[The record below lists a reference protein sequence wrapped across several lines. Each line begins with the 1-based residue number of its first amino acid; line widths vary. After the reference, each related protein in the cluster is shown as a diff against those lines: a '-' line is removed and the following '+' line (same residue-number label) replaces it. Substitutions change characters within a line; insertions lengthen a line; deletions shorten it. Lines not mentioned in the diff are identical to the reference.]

1 MMDMDKLIMVLPATY
16 WQIPLVNKIKE
27 MGYKILTVNLYENS
41 PAFEYS
47 DYHEVANILDKEKC
61 LEIAQ
66 KYNIDA
72 ILSDECD
79 IAMPTVAYIAEK
91 LGLPSLG
98 NRCASLYTNK
108 LLMREFCT
116 KHKLPSV
123 NYRLCKTEEDAE
135 SFYKD
140 LGCDIILKPLDSNS
154 SHGVFKITSQEQIRE
169 KFSESLSFSK
179 VEKAVLAER
188 FVDGTEFTIDGLN
201 TPEGH
206 LTLAISEKKHFT
218 HNVNIANE
226 LFFSHYNSQYNYDKL
241 RELNNRFVEYSNLP
255 VGIFTHA
262 EYKYQNGEF
271 YLIEIG
277 ARGGGNLISAI
288 IAPIMSGFDNYQYLI
303 NAALGKDLKLT
314 QLENIN
320 EDRCAVLY
328 FFATPSGGG
337 KVAKIEGEDFLK
349 NHSRIIKYAFN
360 FKIGDF
366 IEDAISDSARIG
378 FYIAYEDSREKLRVL
393 MSEINNK
400 VKILYEH
407 E

>member
-1 MMDMDKLIMVLPATY
+1 MDKLIMVLPATY

-27 MGYKILTVNLYENS
+27 MGYKTLSVNLYENS

-98 NRCASLYTNK
+98 SRCASLYTNK

-123 NYRLCKTEEDAE
+123 NYRLCKTEEEAE

-154 SHGVFKITSQEQIRE
+154 SHGVFRITSQEQIRE

-188 FVDGTEFTIDGLN
+188 FVDGTEFTVDGLN

-226 LFFSHYNSQYNYDKL
+226 LFFSHYNSQYDYNKL
-241 RELNNRFVEYSNLP
+241 RELNNRFVELSNLP
-255 VGIFTHA
+255 IGIFTHA
-262 EYKYQNGEF
+262 EYKYQDGEF
-271 YLIEIG
+271 FLIEIG
-277 ARGGGNLISAI
+277 ARGGGNLISAVI
-288 IAPIMSGFDNYQYLI
+288 VPLMSGVDNYKYLI
-303 NAALGKDLKLT
+303 NASLGEKT
-314 QLENIN
+314 ESPFIN
-320 EDRCAVLY
+320 EAYKDRCSVLY
-328 FFATPSGGG
+328 FFSTPNGGG
-337 KVAKIEGEDFLK
+337 KVAKIEGLDFLDC
-349 NHSRIIKYAFN
+349 NSHIVKYAFN
-360 FKIGDF
+360 FKVGDV
-366 IEDAISDSARIG
+366 IKNAVSDSARIG
-378 FYIAYEDSREKLRVL
+378 YYIAYTNSKNELELL
-393 MSEINNK
+393 MNEINER
-400 VKILYEH
+400 VKIIYEN